1 MSAVVTIALIIV
13 AFALVPAVTGTTRT
27 RGFFEVAAWNLLGV
41 AVARLLLRGWSSP
54 LADQDSLFTLGT
66 AEILGLAALST
77 FLIAGSCLLIFRIS
91 CAWAATPAS
100 HFPRAVALVANTILS
115 ATTASLAWVAS
126 AQVFYEYY
134 RLIIPGLPVQWVIKP
149 GDRLGDLWSTLQF
162 LDGASASANAA
173 AAFFWLAVGMTL
185 SAHAIAWRNFTRRSQ
200 P

>member
-100 HFPRAVALVANTILS
+100 HFPRAVALVA
-115 ATTASLAWVAS
+115 APAASNVIKCS
-126 AQVFYEYY
+126 PIVS
-134 RLIIPGLPVQWVIKP
+134 LII
-149 GDRLGDLWSTLQF
+149 RLVSCRAS
-162 LDGASASANAA
+162 GALFAHCWAS
-173 AAFFWLAVGMTL
+173 
-185 SAHAIAWRNFTRRSQ
+185 S
-200 P
+200 